1 MTTLGERGHLSA
13 HALRGLLGEW
23 ENGRGAYSALAD
35 RLRVL
40 IIDGRI
46 PDHTR
51 LPSERELA
59 EVLGRSRTTIVSAY
73 RALRDSGHLTS
84 VRGSGSVATLPPSYA
99 PPGLVDFARAVPPA
113 VSGLDAIIAQVMATP
128 AALDRSG
135 YDLVGD
141 PELRHRIAARYSAR
155 GLPTTAD
162 QVMVTIG
169 AQHAIALVARTLI
182 RRTDHALVETPT
194 YPHAYEALL
203 DAGAR
208 LVTTPVTS
216 EGWDVDH
223 LGDVLNRSRP
233 ALAYLIP
240 DFHNPTGASMPPGER
255 DRLIAHARRA
265 GTILVIDETTADL
278 NIDRPWDDGPF
289 AARVT
294 GGHPPTV
301 TIGSLS
307 KSIWGGLRIG
317 WIRASTDLINRFAA
331 ARPAG
336 DLGTPQLEQLI
347 AAESIRLLPELLP
360 RRAALLREHR
370 DLLTSRLRAL
380 LPEWDVPAVSG
391 GLSLWAGLGSP
402 ISSTLALAG
411 QARGLVI
418 NAGSTFSSDGT
429 HERFVRIPF
438 TAPLDDL
445 DRGAQILADT
455 WHALPALPAA
465 GQRPPTVV

>member
-23 ENGRGAYSALAD
+23 ENGRSAYAALAD

-40 IIDGRI
+40 IMDGRI
-46 PDHTR
+46 PDRTR

-59 EVLGRSRTTIVSAY
+59 EALGRSRTTIVSAY
-73 RALRDSGHLTS
+73 RALRDSGHATS
-84 VRGSGSVATLPPSYA
+84 VRGSGSVAALPPSSA
-99 PPGLVDFARAVPPA
+99 PPALIDFSCAVPPP
-113 VSGLDAIIAQVMATP
+113 VPGLEDIIARAMATP
-128 AALDRSG
+128 GLLDRPG
-135 YDLVGD
+135 YDLIGD
-141 PELRHRIAARYSAR
+141 PELRHQIAARYTAR
-155 GLPTTAD
+155 GLPTTVD

-169 AQHAIALVARTLI
+169 AQHAIALVARALI
-182 RRTDHALVETPT
+182 RRTDHSLVEAPT

-216 EGWDVDH
+216 EGWDIDH

-289 AARVT
+289 AAHVT

-336 DLGTPQLEQLI
+336 DLGTPQLEQLV
-347 AAESIRLLPELLP
+347 ATESVARLSELLP
-360 RRAALLREHR
+360 HRAALLREHR
-370 DLLTSRLRAL
+370 DALTALLRSL
-380 LPEWDVPAVSG
+380 LPEWDVPTVSG

-402 ISSTLALAG
+402 ISSSLALAG
-411 QARGLVI
+411 QSRGLAM
-418 NAGSTFSSDGT
+418 NAGSIFSIDGA

-445 DRGAQILADT
+445 DRGARILADI
-455 WHALPALPAA
+455 WRSLPALPAA
-465 GQRPPTVV
+465 GQRPPIV